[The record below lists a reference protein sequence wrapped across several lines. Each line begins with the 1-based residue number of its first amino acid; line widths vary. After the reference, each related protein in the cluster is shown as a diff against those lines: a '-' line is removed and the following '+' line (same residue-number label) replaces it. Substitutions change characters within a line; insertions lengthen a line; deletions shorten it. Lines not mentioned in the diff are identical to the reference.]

1 MTLELPTAA
10 LKRIL
15 GDVAAGRRGHGCVT
29 RAANARWILASA
41 ASMIFSACRS
51 ALLFPAARGFCLDTQ
66 TIVRAICECVT
77 KQDCIHARAG
87 RDDVA
92 CSRLME

>member
-1 MTLELPTAA
+1 MCHARCKCA
-10 LKRIL
+10 LDF
-15 GDVAAGRRGHGCVT
+15 G
-29 RAANARWILASA
+29 SA

-92 CSRLME
+92 RSRLNIE